1 MIVTGTSYLGM
12 PRLVP
17 QVLLDLVWVA
27 ASSLFVAVTRRWAW
41 HPDLPALTVT
51 GVHQLAAVR
60 RRRVRRTQ
68 RCQSA
73 KHTSTLLLSFERGV
87 AAVVGGGG
95 AGGVAMHP
103 LSGTQPA

>member
-1 MIVTGTSYLGM
+1 M

-41 HPDLPALTVT
+41 PPALTVT

-68 RCQSA
+68 RRQSE

-95 AGGVAMHP
+95 DGGVAMHP

>member
-1 MIVTGTSYLGM
+1 MGSRIFAFRGGDTALG
-12 PRLVP
+12 
-17 QVLLDLVWVA
+17 VA
-27 ASSLFVAVTRRWAW
+27 
-41 HPDLPALTVT
+41 PCPLPALTVT

-68 RCQSA
+68 RRQSE

-95 AGGVAMHP
+95 DGGVAMHP